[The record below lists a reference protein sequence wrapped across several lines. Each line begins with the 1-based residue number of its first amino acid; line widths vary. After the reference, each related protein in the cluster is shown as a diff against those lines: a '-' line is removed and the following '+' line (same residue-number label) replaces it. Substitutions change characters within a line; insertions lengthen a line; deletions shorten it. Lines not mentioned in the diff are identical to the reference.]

1 MAWMRSWSAC
11 GTIVIYGCCAA
22 AFFLHDLPWRRNS
35 AIALTLLLAAGAT
48 LVTVLR
54 QYTEAD
60 DISRWRVRRGSPRW
74 VLLMMLI
81 SIMIALEHI

>member
-1 MAWMRSWSAC
+1 MAWMRSWSAW

-35 AIALTLLLAAGAT
+35 AIGLMLLFAAGAT
-48 LVTVLR
+48 LVVVMR

-60 DISRWRVRRGSPRW
+60 DISKWRIRRGSPRW
-74 VLLMMLI
+74 VLLMLLLCV
-81 SIMIALEHI
+81 MIALEHI

>member
-1 MAWMRSWSAC
+1 MAWTRSWSAW
-11 GTIVIYGCCAA
+11 GTVLIYACCAVV
-22 AFFLHDLPWRRNS
+22 FFRHDLPWRRNS
-35 AIALTLLLAAGAT
+35 AFALMLLLAAGAT